1 MQTNK
6 ILFPLSQTRKNGTV
20 LMDIQQTKPFKIH
33 THTHTSCLAALRYTR
48 RSTRTANVLMD
59 AYPGSAGGLRLS
71 TSWSCCGAK
80 PPSAKFGYS
89 RRQHQRHRQAE
100 QTRSQRQPPTS
111 RTESTARLWRMVHT
125 HTHTQEMLPDDMMQQ
140 QADTHPNT
148 DRLDSCP
155 VGGGVLMVV
164 GVCVCVCDLKSFFNL
179 RPHSQHRQHRPAGLT
194 PPTKRIK
201 TNQSS

>member
-1 MQTNK
+1 MKVSPDMSEKHFSSFVTKANEQN
-6 ILFPLSQTRKNGTV
+6 TV
-20 LMDIQQTKPFKIH
+20 STVTDEEKWNSSDGYPANETLQNTH

-125 HTHTQEMLPDDMMQQ
+125 HTHT
-140 QADTHPNT
+140 
-148 DRLDSCP
+148 R
-155 VGGGVLMVV
+155 
-164 GVCVCVCDLKSFFNL
+164 
-179 RPHSQHRQHRPAGLT
+179 AGDAA
-194 PPTKRIK
+194 
-201 TNQSS
+201 